1 MRNIFLLIVIAAIGF
16 MVACS
21 DHDTL
26 PAYATTTIFNTSSV
40 MTHDKDTIKSGLDTI
55 KISAS
60 GGIADTTRK
69 YAISASLKATD
80 TVSGYL
86 VGAEYIKS
94 ISVSFDT
101 VNFYKT
107 KLFRWTSTMSLPL
120 ASIPAKTRIKTTAFF
135 TYGLNLSSQT
145 GNQTGT
151 DNKAVYAK

>member
-16 MVACS
+16 MVACD

-26 PAYATTTIFNTSSV
+26 PAYTTTTIFSANSK
-40 MTHDKDTIKSGLDTI
+40 MTHDKDTIKSSLDTI
-55 KISAS
+55 KISAIGS
-60 GGIADTTRK
+60 IADTTRK

-80 TVSGYL
+80 TTSGYL

-94 ISVSFDT
+94 ISISFDT
-101 VNFYKT
+101 VDYYKT
-107 KLFRWTSTMSLPL
+107 KLFRWTSTMLLPL

-135 TYGLNLSSQT
+135 SYGLNLSSQT